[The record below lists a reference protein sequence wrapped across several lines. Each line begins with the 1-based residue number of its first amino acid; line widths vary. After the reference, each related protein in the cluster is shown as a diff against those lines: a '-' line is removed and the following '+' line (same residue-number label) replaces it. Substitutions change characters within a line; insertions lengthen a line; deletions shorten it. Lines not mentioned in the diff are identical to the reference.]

1 MIGILLQSQI
11 TTTTEQ
17 DNFMD
22 MLSNMGIGGNIVMA
36 ILLLLSILALSLIHI

>member
-1 MIGILLQSQI
+1 MMGILLQAQI

-17 DNFMD
+17 DNFID

-36 ILLLLSILALSLIHI
+36 ILLLLTDLP